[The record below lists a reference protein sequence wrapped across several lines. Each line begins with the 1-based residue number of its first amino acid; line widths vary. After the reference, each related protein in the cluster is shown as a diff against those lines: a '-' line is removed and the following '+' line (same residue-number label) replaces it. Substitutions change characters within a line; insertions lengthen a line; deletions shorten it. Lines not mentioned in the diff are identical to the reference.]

1 MPCVYRTW
9 CKHSKGWW
17 LDNCTRTVQL
27 YPPLFTLSA
36 ARQTFLKMM
45 RAHHLETCPFPIFF
59 SFLTFLCFILSLSFF
74 LSFFP
79 RCNDNELPESEQALL
94 EEKRANRSL
103 FVQDLLVSTLETAG
117 SLLHHGDD
125 YAEDFEEDAENVLTI
140 SDTPEG
146 AELVAAPEENALAN
160 DMELIN
166 LEDDNEKEL

>member
-1 MPCVYRTW
+1 M
-9 CKHSKGWW
+9 
-17 LDNCTRTVQL
+17 
-27 YPPLFTLSA
+27 
-36 ARQTFLKMM
+36 
-45 RAHHLETCPFPIFF
+45 
-59 SFLTFLCFILSLSFF
+59 
-74 LSFFP
+74 
-79 RCNDNELPESEQALL
+79 
-94 EEKRANRSL
+94 
-103 FVQDLLVSTLETAG
+103 QDLLVSTLETAG